1 MRLLNSCFKKT
12 IKEVSHEEG
21 WTMDLAGI
29 KDHVQAYKDCSLVVF
44 VVFFRYTLW
53 GSRSPRMLLFVEI
66 LGSYTHLVMPLATLL
81 RDEKMNR
88 SATHTSRIS
97 VGRAYANSP
106 ITERDQ
112 MPFPRDHHG
121 GATPP
126 RMKTPF
132 AEEFALTTH
141 MIDCF
146 LQGVQHAL

>member
-1 MRLLNSCFKKT
+1 MPNMC
-12 IKEVSHEEG
+12 
-21 WTMDLAGI
+21 
-29 KDHVQAYKDCSLVVF
+29 
-44 VVFFRYTLW
+44 YTLNRRDAEFD
-53 GSRSPRMLLFVEI
+53 GSDTL
-66 LGSYTHLVMPLATLL
+66 LVMPLATLL

-106 ITERDQ
+106 ITEREH
-112 MPFPRDHHG
+112 MPFARDNHG

-146 LQGVQHAL
+146 LQGVQHALTRASEIQPFHTSYA